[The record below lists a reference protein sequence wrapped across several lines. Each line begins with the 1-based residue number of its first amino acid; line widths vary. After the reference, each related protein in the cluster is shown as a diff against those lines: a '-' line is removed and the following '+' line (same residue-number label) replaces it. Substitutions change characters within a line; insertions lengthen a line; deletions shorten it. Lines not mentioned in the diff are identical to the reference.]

1 MTHTA
6 TAQRRYYEDPNSGI
20 DYLANRTG
28 PLSMRILRQEPTDQQ
43 ILPIAVISFT
53 DIYNPDGPWYV
64 APLGQ
69 TGWSRVYERRFQT
82 PESAAVA
89 VAREDAA
96 ITSSQRRHETE
107 LPAIRAEAETDMNR
121 FFQPEPAD
129 TGPLA

>member
-1 MTHTA
+1 MTDTA
-6 TAQRRYYEDPNSGI
+6 TAQRTYYQDPDSGI
-20 DYLANRTG
+20 AYLASRTG
-28 PLSMRILRQEPTDQQ
+28 PLSMRILRQEPTDQ
-43 ILPIAVISFT
+43 PIVPVAVISFT
-53 DIYNPDGPWYV
+53 HIYNPDGPWYA
-64 APLGQ
+64 APIGQ
-69 TGWSRVYERRFQT
+69 TCWSRVHKRRFQT

-96 ITSSQRRHETE
+96 ITSSQRRHETK